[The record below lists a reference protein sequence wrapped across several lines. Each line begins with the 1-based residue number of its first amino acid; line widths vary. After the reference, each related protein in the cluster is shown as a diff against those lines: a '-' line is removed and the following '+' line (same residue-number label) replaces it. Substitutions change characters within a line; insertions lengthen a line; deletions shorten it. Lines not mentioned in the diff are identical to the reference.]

1 MYLNKENVTFALQII
16 QKHNIMKFSKVV
28 LAAFLGTLIALV
40 INFFI
45 KVGVVSSMISSMSK
59 SEESSTTVKPN
70 SVLYMK
76 LDYAIPDRSTDNPFG
91 NIDFNTMES
100 KDATGLN
107 EILRNIEN
115 AKTDANIKGI
125 YLELSSIPTSTA
137 TLQEIRN
144 KLQEFKD
151 SGKFIV
157 AYGENYGQSA
167 YYLASVADKILLNPE
182 GMVDLHGMA
191 SQIMFYK
198 HLLEKLDVEMQIVR
212 GPNNRFKSAV
222 EPYFLDKMSEANREQ
237 MDKLLGTV
245 WGEIL
250 MSISQS
256 RNISVEQLN
265 QIADNLE
272 SLFNAKKAK
281 ELGLVD
287 ALYYKDQVLEEL
299 KGLTGSNKS
308 INAVGNANYAKS
320 YKVKSSSKNEVAV
333 IYASGQIFDGKGD
346 EEQNIY
352 SENLSKTIRKARE
365 DENVKA
371 IVLRVNSPGGS
382 ASASA
387 IIGHELDLAK
397 EVKPVIVSMGN
408 YAASGGYWISAKAD
422 YIFADPTTLTGSIG
436 VFGTFPN
443 MKGFLN
449 DKIGLTFDV
458 AKTNENADF
467 GSVTQPLTEFQYNKL
482 QEMVVMTYNDF
493 TGRVA
498 EGRGLRQSYVDSIGQ
513 GRVWAGADAIG
524 LGLVD
529 QLGDMEDAIAY
540 AAEKANLADD
550 YKVTEWP
557 KQKDFFTRLME
568 SINDSESDKLDA
580 AMRSKLGIYYNYL
593 QGLENLNNNTGIQ
606 ARMPFDIV
614 IE

>member
-1 MYLNKENVTFALQII
+1 MYFCGLNK
-16 QKHNIMKFSKVV
+16 QKHSIMKFYKVV
-28 LAAFLGTLIALV
+28 LAAFIGTLIALV

-45 KVGVVSSMISSMSK
+45 KVGVVSSMISNLSK
-59 SEESSTTVKPN
+59 SESETSTTVKPN

-76 LDYAIPDRSTDNPFG
+76 LDYEIPDRTTDNPFG
-91 NIDFNTMES
+91 NINFQTMETS
-100 KDATGLN
+100 DATGLN

-125 YLELSSIPTSTA
+125 YLELSSIPTSVA
-137 TLQEIRN
+137 TIQEIRN
-144 KLQEFKD
+144 KLIEFKE

-157 AYGENYGQSA
+157 AYGESYGQSA
-167 YYLASVADKILLNPE
+167 YYLASIADKIFLNPE
-182 GMVDLHGMA
+182 GAMDLHGMA

-198 HLLEKLDVEMQIVR
+198 HLLEKLDIEMQIVR

-245 WGEIL
+245 WGQIL
-250 MSISQS
+250 ASISQS

-265 QIADNLE
+265 QIADNLDV
-272 SLFNAKKAK
+272 LFNAQKAL
-281 ELGLVD
+281 EYGLVD
-287 ALYYKDQVLEEL
+287 NLYFKDQVLDEL

-320 YKVKSSSKNEVAV
+320 YKDKNVSKNEVAV
-333 IYASGQIFDGKGD
+333 IYASGQIFDGKGN
-346 EEQNIY
+346 EEQAIY

-365 DENVKA
+365 DKNVKA

-382 ASASA
+382 ALASA
-387 IIGHELDLAK
+387 IIGRELDLTK

-443 MKGFLN
+443 AQGFLN

-467 GSVTQPLTEFQYNKL
+467 PNFTQPLTEFQYNKL
-482 QEMVVMTYNDF
+482 QEMVGKTYNDF
-493 TGRVA
+493 TQRVA
-498 EGRGLRQSYVDSIGQ
+498 EGRGLRQTFVDSIGQ

-529 QLGDMEDAIAY
+529 KLGDMEDAIAY
-540 AAEKANLADD
+540 AVEKANLGND

-568 SINDSESDKLDA
+568 SMNKTDELDA
-580 AMRSKLGIYYNYL
+580 AMKQKFGVYYNYYK
-593 QGLENLNNNTGIQ
+593 GLENLNNNTGIQ
-606 ARMPFDIV
+606 ARMPFDLV

>member
-1 MYLNKENVTFALQII
+1 
-16 QKHNIMKFSKVV
+16 MKFYKVV
-28 LAAFLGTLIALV
+28 LAAFIGTLIALL
-40 INFFI
+40 ITFFV
-45 KVGVVSSMISSMSK
+45 KVGVVSSMISNLSK
-59 SEESSTTVKPN
+59 SETESSASLKPN

-76 LDYAIPDRSTDNPFG
+76 LDYAIPDRTTDNPFNG
-91 NIDFNTMES
+91 INFSTMES
-100 KDATGLN
+100 QDMTGLN
-107 EILRNIEN
+107 DILRNIEQ

-137 TLQEIRN
+137 TLQELRD
-144 KLQEFKD
+144 KLIEFKE

-157 AYGENYGQSA
+157 AYGENYSQSA
-167 YYLASVADKILLNPE
+167 YYMASVADKIFLNPE
-182 GMVDLHGMA
+182 GMLDLHGMA
-191 SQIMFYK
+191 SQVTFYK
-198 HLLEKLDVEMQIVR
+198 HLLDKLDIEMQIVR

-237 MDKLLGTV
+237 MEKLLGTV
-245 WGEIL
+245 WGQIL
-250 MSISQS
+250 TGISQS

-272 SLFNAKKAK
+272 TIFNANKAL
-281 ELGLVD
+281 EYGLVD
-287 ALYYKDQVLEEL
+287 ELYYKDQVLEEL

-308 INAVGNANYAKS
+308 INAVSNAKYAKS
-320 YKVKSSSKNEVAV
+320 YKDKNASKNEVAV
-333 IYASGQIFDGKGD
+333 IYATGQIFDGKGN
-346 EEQNIY
+346 EENIY
-352 SENLSKTIRKARE
+352 SENLSKVIRKARE
-365 DENVKA
+365 DDNVKVV
-371 IVLRVNSPGGS
+371 VLRVNSPGGS
-382 ASASA
+382 AVASA
-387 IIGHELDLAK
+387 IIGRELDLTK

-408 YAASGGYWISAKAD
+408 YAASGGYWISANAN

-443 MKGFLN
+443 MQGFLN

-467 GSVTQPLTEFQYNKL
+467 GRITQPLTEFQYAKL
-482 QEMVVMTYNDF
+482 QENVVQTYDQF
-493 TGRVA
+493 TSRVA
-498 EGRGLRQSYVDSIGQ
+498 QGRGLRQTYVDSIGQ

-540 AAEKANLADD
+540 AAQTANLGTD

-557 KQKDFFTRLME
+557 KQKDFFARLME
-568 SINDSESDKLDA
+568 SMDGSDKLDA
-580 AMRSKLGIYYNYL
+580 AMKQRLGGYYDYM
-593 QGLENLNNNTGIQ
+593 QGLENLQKNTGIQ
-606 ARMPFDIV
+606 ARMPFDMV

>member
-1 MYLNKENVTFALQII
+1 
-16 QKHNIMKFSKVV
+16 MKFYKVV
-28 LAAFLGTLIALV
+28 IAAFIGTLIALL
-40 INFFI
+40 INFFVKI
-45 KVGVVSSMISSMSK
+45 GVISSFIKNASK
-59 SEESSTTVKPN
+59 DTEVATTVKPN

-76 LDYAIPDRSTDNPFG
+76 LDYEIADRTSENKFAG
-91 NIDFNTMES
+91 IDFNTMES
-100 KDATGLN
+100 KDVTGLN
-107 EILRNIEN
+107 QILNNIEF

-125 YLELSSIPTSTA
+125 YLELSTIPTSTA

-144 KLQEFKD
+144 KLIEFKE

-157 AYGENYGQSA
+157 AYGENYSQSA
-167 YYLASVADKILLNPE
+167 YYLATAADKIYVNPE

-191 SQIMFYK
+191 SQVMFYK

-222 EPYFLDKMSEANREQ
+222 EPYFLDKMSDANREQ
-237 MDKLLGTV
+237 MDKLLGSV

-250 MSISQS
+250 ASISQS

-265 QIADNLE
+265 QIADQME
-272 SLFNAKKAK
+272 TFSDAQKAM
-281 ELGLVD
+281 EYNLVD
-287 ALYYKDQVLEEL
+287 GLMYKDEMLAEL
-299 KGLTGSNKS
+299 KDLTGSNK
-308 INAVGNANYAKS
+308 INAVPNAKYADS
-320 YKVKSSSKNEVAV
+320 YTLENGSKNEIAI
-333 IYASGQIFDGKGD
+333 IYAEGQIFDGKGQ
-346 EEQNIY
+346 EGNIY
-352 SENLSKTIRKARE
+352 SEDLSKTIRKARE

-382 ASASA
+382 AVASA

-408 YAASGGYWISAKAD
+408 YAASGGYWISANGD

-443 MKGFLN
+443 LKGLLN

-467 GSVTQPLTEFQYNKL
+467 GNFTEPLTEFQYAKL
-482 QEMVVMTYNDF
+482 QQMVVKTYDEF

-513 GRVWAGADAIG
+513 GRVWSGIDAIEI
-524 LGLVD
+524 GLVD

-540 AAEKANLADD
+540 AAQKAGIAND
-550 YKVTEWP
+550 YKVVEMP
-557 KQKDFFTRLME
+557 KQKDFMTRFTEQLNGGN
-568 SINDSESDKLDA
+568 NDLDA
-580 AMRSKLGIYYNYL
+580 VMHQKLGIYYHYYE
-593 QGLENLNNNTGIQ
+593 GLENLSNSTGIQ
-606 ARMPFDIV
+606 ARMPFDMIMQ
-614 IE
+614 

>member
-1 MYLNKENVTFALQII
+1 
-16 QKHNIMKFSKVV
+16 MKFSKVV

-45 KVGVVSSMISSMSK
+45 KVGVISSMISKFSK
-59 SEESSTTVKPN
+59 SEAETTATVKPN

-76 LDYAIPDRSTDNPFG
+76 LDYDIPDRTVDNPFG
-91 NIDFNTMES
+91 NLDFNSMES

-107 EILRNIEN
+107 DILRNIEN
-115 AKTDANIKGI
+115 AKTDPNIKGI
-125 YLELSSIPTSTA
+125 YMDLSNIPTSTA

-144 KLQEFKD
+144 KLLEFKE

-157 AYGENYGQSA
+157 TYGENYGQSA
-167 YYLASVADKILLNPE
+167 YYIASVADKIFLNPD
-182 GMVDLHGMA
+182 GMLDLHGMA

-198 HLLEKLDVEMQIVR
+198 HLFDKLDIEMQIVR

-237 MDKLLGTV
+237 MDKLLGTI
-245 WGEIL
+245 WGQIL
-250 MSISQS
+250 QSISQS

-272 SLFNAKKAK
+272 TMFNAQKA
-281 ELGLVD
+281 LDFGLVD
-287 ALYYKDQVLEEL
+287 NLYYKDQVLDEL
-299 KGLTGSNKS
+299 KGLTGSNKN
-308 INAVGNANYAKS
+308 INAIGNANYAKS
-320 YKVKSSSKNEVAV
+320 YTNKSASKNEVAV
-333 IYASGQIFDGKGD
+333 IYASGQIFDGKGNED
-346 EEQNIY
+346 QAIY
-352 SENLSKTIRKARE
+352 SENLSKVIRKARE
-365 DENVKA
+365 DDNVKA

-382 ASASA
+382 ALASA
-387 IIGHELDLAK
+387 VIGRELDLTK
-397 EVKPVIVSMGN
+397 EVKPIIVSMGN
-408 YAASGGYWISAKAD
+408 YAASGGYWISANAD

-443 MKGFLN
+443 AQGFLN

-467 GSVTQPLTEFQYNKL
+467 GSITQPLTEFQYAKL
-482 QEMVVMTYNDF
+482 QEMVVKTYDDF
-493 TGRVA
+493 TKRVA
-498 EGRGLRQSYVDSIGQ
+498 EGRGLRQTYVDSIGQ

-529 QLGDMEDAIAY
+529 QLGDMEDAIVY
-540 AAEKANLADD
+540 AAQKANIADD
-550 YKVTEWP
+550 YKVVEMP
-557 KQKDFFTRLME
+557 KPKDFFTRMME
-568 SINDSESDKLDA
+568 SMSNSGSDKLDA
-580 AMRSKLGIYYNYL
+580 AMKQKLGPYYGYMK
-593 QGLENLNNNTGIQ
+593 GLENLQQNTGIQ
-606 ARMPFDIV
+606 ARLPFDMI

>member
-1 MYLNKENVTFALQII
+1 MYFCGLNK
-16 QKHNIMKFSKVV
+16 QKHSIMKFYKVV
-28 LAAFLGTLIALV
+28 LAAFIGTLIALV

-45 KVGVVSSMISSMSK
+45 KVGVVSSMISNLSK
-59 SEESSTTVKPN
+59 SESETSTTVKPN

-76 LDYAIPDRSTDNPFG
+76 LDYEIPDRTTDNPFG
-91 NIDFNTMES
+91 NINFQTMETS
-100 KDATGLN
+100 DATGLN

-137 TLQEIRN
+137 TIQEIRN
-144 KLQEFKD
+144 KLIEFKE

-157 AYGENYGQSA
+157 AYGESYGQSA
-167 YYLASVADKILLNPE
+167 YYLASIADKIFLNPE
-182 GMVDLHGMA
+182 GAMDLHGMA

-198 HLLEKLDVEMQIVR
+198 HLLEKLDIEMQIVR

-245 WGEIL
+245 WGQIL
-250 MSISQS
+250 ASISQS

-265 QIADNLE
+265 QIADNLDV
-272 SLFNAKKAK
+272 LFNAQKAL
-281 ELGLVD
+281 EYGLVD
-287 ALYYKDQVLEEL
+287 NLYFKDQVLDEL

-320 YKVKSSSKNEVAV
+320 YKDKNVSKNEVAI
-333 IYASGQIFDGKGD
+333 IYASGQIFDGKGN
-346 EEQNIY
+346 EEQAIY

-365 DENVKA
+365 DKNVKA

-382 ASASA
+382 ALASA
-387 IIGHELDLAK
+387 IIGRELDLTK

-443 MKGFLN
+443 AQGFLN

-467 GSVTQPLTEFQYNKL
+467 PNFTQPLTEFQYNKL
-482 QEMVVMTYNDF
+482 QEMVGKTYNDF
-493 TGRVA
+493 TQRVA
-498 EGRGLRQSYVDSIGQ
+498 EGRGLRQTFVDSIGQ

-529 QLGDMEDAIAY
+529 KLGDMEDAIAY
-540 AAEKANLADD
+540 AVEKANLGND

-568 SINDSESDKLDA
+568 SMNKTDELDA
-580 AMRSKLGIYYNYL
+580 AMKQKLGVYYNYYK
-593 QGLENLNNNTGIQ
+593 GLENLNNNTGIQ
-606 ARMPFDIV
+606 ARMPFDMV

>member
-1 MYLNKENVTFALQII
+1 
-16 QKHNIMKFSKVV
+16 MKFSKVL

-40 INFFI
+40 ATFFI
-45 KVGVVSSMISSMSK
+45 KIGVVSSMISAMSK
-59 SEESSTTVKPN
+59 PTETSTTVKPN
-70 SVLYMK
+70 SMLHMK
-76 LDYAIPDRSTDNPFG
+76 LDYAIPDRTTDNPFG
-91 NIDFNTMES
+91 GINFNTMES
-100 KDATGLN
+100 QDMTGMN
-107 EILRNIEN
+107 DILRNIEH
-115 AKTDANIKGI
+115 AKTDPNIKGI

-137 TLQEIRN
+137 TLQEIRD
-144 KLQEFKD
+144 KLIEFKE

-157 AYGENYGQSA
+157 TYGESYSQSA
-167 YYLASVADKILLNPE
+167 YYMASIADKIILNPE
-182 GMVDLHGMA
+182 GSLDLHGMA
-191 SQIMFYK
+191 SQITFYK
-198 HLLEKLDVEMQIVR
+198 RLLDKLDIEMQIVR

-237 MDKLLGTV
+237 MDKLLGSV
-245 WGEIL
+245 WGQIL
-250 MSISQS
+250 MGISQN

-265 QIADNLE
+265 KIADNLE
-272 SLFNAKKAK
+272 TAFNAEKAL

-287 ALYYKDQVLEEL
+287 NLYYKDQLLEEL
-299 KGLTGSNKS
+299 KGLTGSNKD
-308 INAVGNANYAKS
+308 INTVGNTKYAKS
-320 YKVKSSSKNEVAV
+320 FKDKNSSKNEVAV

-346 EEQNIY
+346 ETANIY

-382 ASASA
+382 AVASA
-387 IIGHELDLAK
+387 IIGRELDLTK

-422 YIFADPTTLTGSIG
+422 YIYADPTTLTGSIG

-443 MKGFLN
+443 AQGFLN

-467 GSVTQPLTEFQYNKL
+467 GSVTQPLTEFQYGKL
-482 QEMVVMTYNDF
+482 QEMVVKTYDDF
-493 TGRVA
+493 TSRVA
-498 EGRGLRQSYVDSIGQ
+498 EGRGLRQTYVDSIGQ
-513 GRVWAGADAIG
+513 GRVWAGIDAIEI
-524 LGLVD
+524 GLVD
-529 QLGDMEDAIAY
+529 ELGNMEDAIAY
-540 AAEKANLADD
+540 AAQKAELGSD

-557 KQKDFFTRLME
+557 KQKDFFTRMME
-568 SINDSESDKLDA
+568 SMNNSEDKLDA
-580 AMRSKLGIYYNYL
+580 AMRSKLGGYYDYVK
-593 QGLENLNNNTGIQ
+593 GLENLQKNTGIQ

>member
-1 MYLNKENVTFALQII
+1 M
-16 QKHNIMKFSKVV
+16 
-28 LAAFLGTLIALV
+28 
-40 INFFI
+40 
-45 KVGVVSSMISSMSK
+45 
-59 SEESSTTVKPN
+59 KPN

-76 LDYAIPDRSTDNPFG
+76 LNYEIQDRSVDNPFSSINFG
-91 NIDFNTMES
+91 TQEMLES
-100 KDATGLN
+100 TGLN
-107 EILRNIEN
+107 VILRNIDH
-115 AKTDANIKGI
+115 AKTDPNIKGI

-137 TLQEIRN
+137 TLQELRD
-144 KLQEFKD
+144 KLVEFKT
-151 SGKFIV
+151 SGKFI
-157 AYGENYGQSA
+157 ACYGEAYSQSA
-167 YYLASVADKILLNPE
+167 YYIASVADHIWLNPE
-182 GMVDLHGMA
+182 GAIDFHGMA

-198 HLLEKLDVEMQIVR
+198 HLLEKLEVEMQIVR

-245 WGEIL
+245 WGQIL
-250 MSISQS
+250 MGISET

-272 SLFNAKKAK
+272 LMTDAKKAL
-281 ELGLVD
+281 EYGFVD
-287 ALYYKDQVLEEL
+287 QLYYRDQVLAEL
-299 KGLTGSNKS
+299 KTLTDSNDK
-308 INAVGNANYAKS
+308 INAVNNDSYAKS
-320 YKVKSSSKNEVAV
+320 YKIKNPSKNEVAV
-333 IYASGQIFDGKGD
+333 IYASGQIFDGKGS
-346 EEQNIY
+346 EENIY

-365 DENVKA
+365 DKNVKA

-382 ASASA
+382 AVASA
-387 IIGHELDLAK
+387 IIGRELDLTK

-443 MKGFLN
+443 MKGFFNNKL
-449 DKIGLTFDV
+449 GLTFDV

-467 GSVTQPLTEFQYNKL
+467 GSVAQPLTPFQYAKL
-482 QEMVVMTYNDF
+482 QESVVKTYDDF
-493 TGRVA
+493 TTRVA

-540 AAEKANLADD
+540 AAEKAGLGDD
-550 YKVTEWP
+550 YKVTELP
-557 KQKDFFTRLME
+557 KEKDFLTRIME
-568 SINDSESDKLDA
+568 SMNPSNDLDA
-580 AMRSKLGIYYNYL
+580 ALRQKMGVYYHYFE
-593 QGLENLNNNTGIQ
+593 GLENLQKNTGIQ
-606 ARMPFDIV
+606 ARMPFDLV

>member
-1 MYLNKENVTFALQII
+1 MYFCGLNK
-16 QKHNIMKFSKVV
+16 QKHSIMKFYKVV
-28 LAAFLGTLIALV
+28 LAAFIGTLIALV

-45 KVGVVSSMISSMSK
+45 KVGVVSSMISNLSK
-59 SEESSTTVKPN
+59 SESETSTTVKPN

-76 LDYAIPDRSTDNPFG
+76 LDYEIPDRTTDNPFG
-91 NIDFNTMES
+91 NINFQTMETS
-100 KDATGLN
+100 DATGLN

-125 YLELSSIPTSTA
+125 YLELSSIPTSVA
-137 TLQEIRN
+137 TIQEIRN
-144 KLQEFKD
+144 KLIEFKE

-167 YYLASVADKILLNPE
+167 YYLASIADKIFLNPE
-182 GMVDLHGMA
+182 GAMDLHGMA

-198 HLLEKLDVEMQIVR
+198 HLLEKLDIEMQIVR

-245 WGEIL
+245 WGQIL
-250 MSISQS
+250 ASISQS

-265 QIADNLE
+265 QIADNLDV
-272 SLFNAKKAK
+272 LFNAQKAL
-281 ELGLVD
+281 EYGLVD
-287 ALYYKDQVLEEL
+287 NLYFKDQVLDEL

-320 YKVKSSSKNEVAV
+320 YKDKNVSKNEVAV
-333 IYASGQIFDGKGD
+333 IYASGQIFDGKGN
-346 EEQNIY
+346 EEQAIY

-365 DENVKA
+365 DKNVKA

-382 ASASA
+382 ALASA
-387 IIGHELDLAK
+387 IIGRELDLTK

-443 MKGFLN
+443 AQGFLN

-467 GSVTQPLTEFQYNKL
+467 PNFTQPLTEFQYNKL
-482 QEMVVMTYNDF
+482 QEMVGKTYNDF
-493 TGRVA
+493 TQRVA
-498 EGRGLRQSYVDSIGQ
+498 EGRGLRQTFVDSIGQ

-529 QLGDMEDAIAY
+529 KLGDMEDAIAY
-540 AAEKANLADD
+540 AVEKANLGND

-568 SINDSESDKLDA
+568 SMNKTDELDA
-580 AMRSKLGIYYNYL
+580 AMKQKLGVYYNYYK
-593 QGLENLNNNTGIQ
+593 GLENLNNNTGIQ
-606 ARMPFDIV
+606 ARMPFDMV

>member
-1 MYLNKENVTFALQII
+1 
-16 QKHNIMKFSKVV
+16 MKFGKVV
-28 LAAFLGTLIALV
+28 LAAFIGTLIALV

-45 KVGVVSSMISSMSK
+45 KVGVVSSMISNLSK
-59 SEESSTTVKPN
+59 SKTETSATVKPN

-76 LDYAIPDRSTDNPFG
+76 LNYEIPDRTVDNPF
-91 NIDFNTMES
+91 NAIDFQSMES
-100 KDATGLN
+100 IDATGMN
-107 EILRNIEN
+107 DILRNIEH
-115 AKTDANIKGI
+115 AKTDPNIKGI
-125 YLELSSIPTSTA
+125 YMELSSIPTSTA
-137 TLQEIRN
+137 TLQEIRD
-144 KLQEFKD
+144 KLIEFKE

-157 AYGENYGQSA
+157 TYGESYSQSA
-167 YYLASVADKILLNPE
+167 YYMASIADKIILNPE
-182 GMVDLHGMA
+182 GALDLHGMA
-191 SQIMFYK
+191 SQITFYK
-198 HLLEKLDVEMQIVR
+198 RLLDKLDVEMQIVR

-237 MDKLLGTV
+237 MDKLLGTL
-245 WGEIL
+245 WGQIL
-250 MSISQS
+250 QGISQS

-272 SLFNAKKAK
+272 TYFDADKAL
-281 ELGLVD
+281 EYGLVD
-287 ALYYKDQVLEEL
+287 NLYYKDQVLDEL

-320 YKVKSSSKNEVAV
+320 YKDKNVSKNEVAI
-333 IYASGQIFDGKGD
+333 IYASGQIYDGKGD
-346 EEQNIY
+346 ETTNIY

-365 DENVKA
+365 DDNVKA

-382 ASASA
+382 ALASA
-387 IIGHELDLAK
+387 IIGRELDLTK

-408 YAASGGYWISAKAD
+408 YAASGGYWISAKGD

-443 MKGFLN
+443 AKGFLN
-449 DKIGLTFDV
+449 DKVGLTFDV
-458 AKTNENADF
+458 AKTNENAEF
-467 GSVTQPLTEFQYNKL
+467 PNFTEPLTEFQYSKL
-482 QEMVVMTYNDF
+482 QEMVGQTYNDF
-493 TGRVA
+493 TKRVA
-498 EGRGLRQSYVDSIGQ
+498 EGRNLRQTYVDSIGQ

-540 AAEKANLADD
+540 AVQKAELGSD

-557 KQKDFFTRLME
+557 KQKDFFTRMME
-568 SINDSESDKLDA
+568 SMSGNDDQLDA
-580 AMRSKLGIYYNYL
+580 AMKQRLGVYYDYL
-593 QGLENLNNNTGIQ
+593 KGLDNLQKNTGIQ
-606 ARMPFDIV
+606 ARLPFDMI

>member
-1 MYLNKENVTFALQII
+1 
-16 QKHNIMKFSKVV
+16 MKFGKIL

-45 KVGVVSSMISSMSK
+45 KVGVVSSMISNLSK
-59 SEESSTTVKPN
+59 TEEMKTTVKPN

-76 LDYAIPDRSTDNPFG
+76 LDYEIPDRSIDDPFG
-91 NIDFNTMES
+91 GINFRSMES
-100 KDATGLN
+100 KDATGMT
-107 EILRNIEN
+107 EILHNIEH
-115 AKTDANIKGI
+115 AKTDPNIKGI
-125 YLELSSIPTSTA
+125 YMELSSIPTSTA
-137 TLQEIRN
+137 TLQEIRD
-144 KLQEFKD
+144 KLIKFKE

-157 AYGENYGQSA
+157 TYGENYSQSA
-167 YYLASVADKILLNPE
+167 YYMASVADKIFLNPE
-182 GMVDLHGMA
+182 GALDLHGMA

-198 HLLEKLDVEMQIVR
+198 HLLDKLDIEMQIVR

-245 WGEIL
+245 WGQIL
-250 MSISQS
+250 MGISES
-256 RNISVEQLN
+256 RNISVDQLN

-272 SLFNAKKAK
+272 TMFNAQKA
-281 ELGLVD
+281 LDYGLVD
-287 ALYYKDQVLEEL
+287 NLYYKDQVLDEL
-299 KGLTGSNKS
+299 KGLTGSNKD
-308 INAVGNANYAKS
+308 INAIGNANYAKS
-320 YKVKSSSKNEVAV
+320 YKDKNTSKNEVAV
-333 IYASGQIFDGKGD
+333 IYAMGEINDGKGNED
-346 EEQNIY
+346 QGIY

-382 ASASA
+382 AVASA
-387 IIGHELDLAK
+387 IIGRELDLTK
-397 EVKPVIVSMGN
+397 EVKPVIISMGN
-408 YAASGGYWISAKAD
+408 YAASGGYWISAKGD

-443 MKGFLN
+443 MQGFLN

-467 GSVTQPLTEFQYNKL
+467 GSMSQPLTEFQYKKL
-482 QEMVVMTYNDF
+482 QEMVVKTYDDF
-493 TGRVA
+493 TKRVA
-498 EGRGLRQSYVDSIGQ
+498 EGRGLTQAYVDSIGQ
-513 GRVWAGADAIG
+513 GRVWAGADAIN

-540 AAEKANLADD
+540 AAQKAELGNDF
-550 YKVTEWP
+550 KVTAWP
-557 KQKDFFTRLME
+557 KQKDFFTRMME
-568 SINDSESDKLDA
+568 SMNGNNTDKLDA
-580 AMRSKLGIYYNYL
+580 AMKQKLGVYYNYF
-593 QGLENLNNNTGIQ
+593 QGLENLQKNTGIQ
-606 ARMPFDIV
+606 ARLPFDMV

>member
-1 MYLNKENVTFALQII
+1 MYFCGLNK
-16 QKHNIMKFSKVV
+16 QKHSIMKFYKVV
-28 LAAFLGTLIALV
+28 LAAFIGTLIALV

-45 KVGVVSSMISSMSK
+45 KVGVVSSMISNLSK
-59 SEESSTTVKPN
+59 SESETSTTVKPN

-76 LDYAIPDRSTDNPFG
+76 LDYEIPDRTTDNPFG
-91 NIDFNTMES
+91 NINFQTMETS
-100 KDATGLN
+100 DATGLN

-125 YLELSSIPTSTA
+125 YLELSSIPTSVA
-137 TLQEIRN
+137 TIQEIRN
-144 KLQEFKD
+144 KLIEFKE

-167 YYLASVADKILLNPE
+167 YYLASIADKIFLNPE
-182 GMVDLHGMA
+182 GAMDLHGMA

-198 HLLEKLDVEMQIVR
+198 HLLEKLDIEMQIVR

-245 WGEIL
+245 WGQIL
-250 MSISQS
+250 ASISQS

-265 QIADNLE
+265 QIADNLDV
-272 SLFNAKKAK
+272 LFNAQKAL
-281 ELGLVD
+281 EYGLVD
-287 ALYYKDQVLEEL
+287 NLYFKDQVLDEL

-320 YKVKSSSKNEVAV
+320 YKDKNVSKNEVAV
-333 IYASGQIFDGKGD
+333 IYALGQIFDGKGN
-346 EEQNIY
+346 EEQAIY

-365 DENVKA
+365 DKNVKA

-382 ASASA
+382 ALASA
-387 IIGHELDLAK
+387 IIGRELDLTK

-443 MKGFLN
+443 AQGFLN

-467 GSVTQPLTEFQYNKL
+467 PNFTQPLTEFQYNKL
-482 QEMVVMTYNDF
+482 QEMVGKTYNDF
-493 TGRVA
+493 TQRVA
-498 EGRGLRQSYVDSIGQ
+498 EGRGLRQTFVDSIGQ

-529 QLGDMEDAIAY
+529 KLGDMEDAIAY
-540 AAEKANLADD
+540 AVEKANLGND

-568 SINDSESDKLDA
+568 SMNKTDELDA
-580 AMRSKLGIYYNYL
+580 AMKQKLGVYYNYYK
-593 QGLENLNNNTGIQ
+593 GLENLNNNTGIQ
-606 ARMPFDIV
+606 ARMPFDMV

>member
-1 MYLNKENVTFALQII
+1 
-16 QKHNIMKFSKVV
+16 MKFYKVV
-28 LAAFLGTLIALV
+28 LAAFIGTLIALV

-45 KVGVVSSMISSMSK
+45 KVGVVSSMISNLSK
-59 SEESSTTVKPN
+59 DKETSTTVKPN

-76 LDYAIPDRSTDNPFG
+76 LDYDIPDRTSDNPFG
-91 NIDFNTMES
+91 GINFNTMEAQ
-100 KDATGLN
+100 DMTGLN
-107 EILRNIEN
+107 EILRNIEH

-125 YLELSSIPTSTA
+125 YMELSSIPTSTA
-137 TLQEIRN
+137 TLQELRD
-144 KLQEFKD
+144 KLIEFKE

-157 AYGENYGQSA
+157 SYGESYAQSA
-167 YYLASVADKILLNPE
+167 YYLASIADKIILNPE
-182 GMVDLHGMA
+182 GSLDLHGMA

-198 HLLEKLDVEMQIVR
+198 HLLDKLDIEMQIVR

-237 MDKLLGTV
+237 MEKLLGTV
-245 WGEIL
+245 WGQIL
-250 MSISQS
+250 TGISQS
-256 RNISVEQLN
+256 RNLSVEQLN
-265 QIADNLE
+265 LIADNLE
-272 SLFNAKKAK
+272 TLFNANIAL
-281 ELGLVD
+281 EYGLVD
-287 ALYYKDQVLEEL
+287 NLYYKDQVLDEL

-320 YKVKSSSKNEVAV
+320 YKDKNVSKNEVAI
-333 IYASGQIFDGKGD
+333 IYALGQIFDGKGF
-346 EEQNIY
+346 EEENIY
-352 SENLSKTIRKARE
+352 SEDLSKTIRKARE

-371 IVLRVNSPGGS
+371 VVLRVNSPGGS
-382 ASASA
+382 AVASA
-387 IIGHELDLAK
+387 IIGRELDLTK

-408 YAASGGYWISAKAD
+408 YAASGGYWISANAD

-443 MKGFLN
+443 MQGLLN

-467 GSVTQPLTEFQYNKL
+467 GSVTQPLTEFQYGKL
-482 QEMVVMTYNDF
+482 QEMVVKTYDDF
-493 TGRVA
+493 TKRVA
-498 EGRGLRQSYVDSIGQ
+498 EGRGLRQTYVDSIGQ

-540 AAEKANLADD
+540 AIEKANLGSD

-557 KQKDFFTRLME
+557 KQKDFFTRIME
-568 SINDSESDKLDA
+568 SMNNNGSDQLDA
-580 AMRSKLGIYYNYL
+580 AMKQKLGVYYDYFK
-593 QGLENLNNNTGIQ
+593 GLENLQKNTGIQ
-606 ARMPFDIV
+606 ARLPFDMI

>member
-1 MYLNKENVTFALQII
+1 
-16 QKHNIMKFSKVV
+16 MKFYKVV
-28 LAAFLGTLIALV
+28 LAAFIGTLIALV

-45 KVGVVSSMISSMSK
+45 KVGVVSSMISNLSK
-59 SEESSTTVKPN
+59 SESETSTTVKPN

-76 LDYAIPDRSTDNPFG
+76 LDYEIPDRTTDNPFG
-91 NIDFNTMES
+91 NINFQTMETS
-100 KDATGLN
+100 DATGLN

-137 TLQEIRN
+137 TIQEIRN
-144 KLQEFKD
+144 KLIEFKE

-157 AYGENYGQSA
+157 AYGESYGQSA
-167 YYLASVADKILLNPE
+167 YYLASIADKIFLNPE
-182 GMVDLHGMA
+182 GAMDLHGMA

-198 HLLEKLDVEMQIVR
+198 HLLEKLDIEMQIVR

-245 WGEIL
+245 WGQIL
-250 MSISQS
+250 ASISQS

-265 QIADNLE
+265 QIADNLDV
-272 SLFNAKKAK
+272 LFNAQKAL
-281 ELGLVD
+281 EYGLVD
-287 ALYYKDQVLEEL
+287 NLYFKDQVLDEL

-320 YKVKSSSKNEVAV
+320 YKDKNVSKNEVAI
-333 IYASGQIFDGKGD
+333 IYASGQIFDGKGN
-346 EEQNIY
+346 EEQAIY

-365 DENVKA
+365 DKNVKA

-382 ASASA
+382 ALASA
-387 IIGHELDLAK
+387 IIGRELDLTK

-443 MKGFLN
+443 AQGFLN

-467 GSVTQPLTEFQYNKL
+467 PNFTQPLTEFQYNKL
-482 QEMVVMTYNDF
+482 QEMVGKTYNDF
-493 TGRVA
+493 TQRVA
-498 EGRGLRQSYVDSIGQ
+498 EGRGLRQTFVDSIGQ

-529 QLGDMEDAIAY
+529 KLGDMEDAIAY
-540 AAEKANLADD
+540 AVEKANLGND

-568 SINDSESDKLDA
+568 SMNKTDELDA
-580 AMRSKLGIYYNYL
+580 AMKQKLGVYYNYYK
-593 QGLENLNNNTGIQ
+593 GLENLNNNTGIQ
-606 ARMPFDIV
+606 ARMPFDLV

>member
-1 MYLNKENVTFALQII
+1 
-16 QKHNIMKFSKVV
+16 MKFGKIV

-45 KVGVVSSMISSMSK
+45 KVGVVSSMISSLSK
-59 SEESSTTVKPN
+59 DTETSTTVKPN

-76 LDYAIPDRSTDNPFG
+76 LDYEIPDRTVDNPFG
-91 NIDFNTMES
+91 GISFNSMET
-100 KDATGLN
+100 KDATGMT
-107 EILRNIEN
+107 EILRNIEH
-115 AKTDANIKGI
+115 AKTDPNIKGI
-125 YLELSSIPTSTA
+125 YMELSSIPTSTA
-137 TLQEIRN
+137 TLQEIRD
-144 KLQEFKD
+144 KLIEFKE

-157 AYGENYGQSA
+157 TYGESYSQSA
-167 YYLASVADKILLNPE
+167 YYIASIADKIILNPE
-182 GMVDLHGMA
+182 GALDLHGMA
-191 SQIMFYK
+191 SQVMFYK
-198 HLLEKLDVEMQIVR
+198 HLFEKLDVEMQIVR

-245 WGEIL
+245 WGQIL
-250 MSISQS
+250 TGISQS

-265 QIADNLE
+265 LIADNLE
-272 SLFNAKKAK
+272 TIFNAQKA
-281 ELGLVD
+281 LDFGLVD
-287 ALYYKDQVLEEL
+287 NLYFKDQVIDEL
-299 KGLTGSNKS
+299 KGLTGSNKE
-308 INAVGNANYAKS
+308 INAIGNANYAKS
-320 YKVKSSSKNEVAV
+320 YKDKSVSKNEVAV

-371 IVLRVNSPGGS
+371 VVLRVNSPGGS
-382 ASASA
+382 AVASA
-387 IIGHELDLAK
+387 IIGRELDLTK
-397 EVKPVIVSMGN
+397 EVKPIIVSMGN
-408 YAASGGYWISAKAD
+408 YAASGGYWISAKGD

-443 MKGFLN
+443 VKGLLN

-458 AKTNENADF
+458 VKTNENADF
-467 GSVTQPLTEFQYNKL
+467 GTITQPLTEFQYSKL
-482 QEMVVMTYNDF
+482 QEMVVKTYDDF
-493 TGRVA
+493 TKRVA
-498 EGRGLRQSYVDSIGQ
+498 EGRGLTQSYVDSIGQ
-513 GRVWAGADAIG
+513 GRVWAGADAIE

-540 AAEKANLADD
+540 AAQKANLGDD

-557 KQKDFFTRLME
+557 KQKDFFTRLM
-568 SINDSESDKLDA
+568 DSMNEKDKIDIALKQ
-580 AMRSKLGIYYNYL
+580 KLGVYYNYFK
-593 QGLENLNNNTGIQ
+593 GLENLQKNTGIQ
-606 ARMPFDIV
+606 ARMPFDMV

>member
-1 MYLNKENVTFALQII
+1 
-16 QKHNIMKFSKVV
+16 MKFYKIV
-28 LAAFLGTLIALV
+28 LGAFIGTLIALV

-45 KVGVVSSMISSMSK
+45 KVGVVSSMISNLSK
-59 SEESSTTVKPN
+59 SETESATLKPN

-76 LDYAIPDRSTDNPFG
+76 FDYDIPDRTTDNPF
-91 NIDFNTMES
+91 NSLDFTSMETKES
-100 KDATGLN
+100 TGLN
-107 EILRNIEN
+107 DILRNIEH
-115 AKTDANIKGI
+115 AKTDPNIKGI

-144 KLQEFKD
+144 KLLEFKE

-157 AYGENYGQSA
+157 TYGEGYSQSA
-167 YYLASVADKILLNPE
+167 YYIASIADKIYLNPE
-182 GMVDLHGMA
+182 SALDLHGMA

-198 HLLEKLDVEMQIVR
+198 HLFEKLDIEMQIVR
-212 GPNNRFKSAV
+212 GPKNRFKSAV

-237 MDKLLGTV
+237 MDKLLGTI
-245 WGEIL
+245 WGQIL
-250 MSISQS
+250 ASISQS

-272 SLFNAKKAK
+272 TIFNAQKAL
-281 ELGLVD
+281 EYGLVD
-287 ALYYKDQVLEEL
+287 DLYFKDQILEEL

-308 INAVGNANYAKS
+308 INAITNDKYAKT
-320 YKVKSSSKNEVAV
+320 YKDKSSSKNEVAV
-333 IYASGQIFDGKGD
+333 IYASGQIFDGKGN
-346 EEQNIY
+346 EEQAIY

-365 DENVKA
+365 DEDVKA

-382 ASASA
+382 AVASA
-387 IIGHELDLAK
+387 IIGRELDLTK
-397 EVKPVIVSMGN
+397 EVKPIIVSMGN
-408 YAASGGYWISAKAD
+408 YAASGGYWISAKAN

-443 MKGFLN
+443 LQGFLN

-467 GSVTQPLTEFQYNKL
+467 GSVTQPLTPYQYAIL
-482 QEMVVMTYNDF
+482 QQNVVKTYDDF
-493 TGRVA
+493 TSRVA
-498 EGRGLRQSYVDSIGQ
+498 EGRGLRQTYVDSIGQ
-513 GRVWAGADAIG
+513 GRVWAGADAKE

-540 AAEKANLADD
+540 AAQVAGLGDD
-550 YKVTEWP
+550 YKVTEMP
-557 KQKDFFTRLME
+557 KEKDFFTRLME
-568 SINDSESDKLDA
+568 SMSPTDEIDA
-580 AMRSKLGIYYNYL
+580 AMRQRLGVYYDYL
-593 QGLENLNNNTGIQ
+593 QGLENLQRNTGIQ
-606 ARMPFDIV
+606 ARMPFDMI